1 MDEEEEGL
9 KGHMRS
15 GYTRGITILNTSTE
29 LQMEGEGRMLYYI
42 LRRME

>member
-1 MDEEEEGL
+1 
-9 KGHMRS
+9 MRS